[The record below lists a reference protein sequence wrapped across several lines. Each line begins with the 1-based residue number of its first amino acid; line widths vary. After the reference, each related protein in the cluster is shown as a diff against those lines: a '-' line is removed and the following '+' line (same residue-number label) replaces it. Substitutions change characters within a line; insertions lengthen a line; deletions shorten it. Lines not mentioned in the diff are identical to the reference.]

1 MPPHVTING
10 QAEAVVGRDPT
21 TTLLQYLRATGRVGT
36 KEGCAEGDCGACT
49 VVVEGDDGRYA
60 AVNSCLLPLG
70 AAMGRSFVTVEGIAP
85 SRDELHPVQA
95 ALVDEGGS
103 QCGYCTP
110 GFVMSLFAAYYEGDA
125 SDAAIEGNLCRCTG
139 YLPIRRA
146 AERLSSPD
154 AADPHQQALDR
165 THGNGRTGSGNGR
178 TGSATL
184 IGGGTRFHA
193 PASLD
198 EALELLAAHDD
209 AVPIAGGTDLGVD
222 ITKFHRRFPRLISL
236 ERVDD
241 LKTLVVDDPTE
252 LRIGAAAT
260 LRRLEDDARG
270 VLPALDEMLR
280 WFAARQIR
288 NRATLGGNLGTASPI
303 GDLPPVLLAFDA
315 EIDLVSTRGRRAV
328 PIADY
333 FHGYR
338 DTERRRDE
346 LIEAVRIP
354 LQPPEGTSVRHAQS
368 YKVGKRGTDDIS
380 IVAACFRVDLDPD
393 GGIREAR
400 LAYGGVAAIPIR
412 ARDVEAWLVGRPFDA
427 DTARQAGRALHDAF
441 TPLDDHRGS
450 AGYRRRLAGNLFE
463 KFVHEHGGSS

>member
-10 QAEAVVGRDPT
+10 RAEAVAGQDPT
-21 TTLLQYLRATGRVGT
+21 TTLLEFLRASGRTGT

-49 VVVEGDDGRYA
+49 VAVAGDDGRYH

-70 AAMGRSFVTVEGIAP
+70 SAVGRSFVTVEGVAP
-85 SRDELHPVQA
+85 DRDELHPVQA
-95 ALVDEGGS
+95 ALVEQGGS

-146 AERLSSPD
+146 AERLPSPA
-154 AADPHQQALDR
+154 AADPHLRFLRSARERAGDR
-165 THGNGRTGSGNGR
+165 G
-178 TGSATL
+178 AAEAFD
-184 IGGGTRFHA
+184 GGGTRFHA
-193 PASLD
+193 PARLE
-198 EALELLAAHDD
+198 EALELIAVHED
-209 AVPIAGGTDLGVD
+209 AMPIAGGTDLGVD
-222 ITKFHRRFPRLISL
+222 LTKFHRRFPRLVSL
-236 ERVDD
+236 ERIPE
-241 LKTLVVDDPTE
+241 LQTLVVDDPAE
-252 LRIGAAAT
+252 LQIGAAVS
-260 LRRLEDDARG
+260 LRRLEEEARG

-315 EIDLVSTRGRRAV
+315 LVDLVSTRGRRTV
-328 PIADY
+328 GIADY

-354 LQPPEGTSVRHAQS
+354 LELPEGSSVRHAQS

-380 IVAACFRVDLDPD
+380 IVAACFRCDLDA
-393 GGIREAR
+393 GGAIRHAR
-400 LAYGGVAAIPIR
+400 LAYGGVAAVPIR
-412 ARDVEAWLVGRPFDA
+412 ATDVEAWLVGRPFD
-427 DTARQAGRALHDAF
+427 DETARAAGRALHDAF

-450 AGYRRRLAGNLFE
+450 AAYRRRLAGSLFE
-463 KFVHEHGGSS
+463 KFVHDHRNAS

>member
-10 QAEAVVGRDPT
+10 QAEAVAGHEPA
-21 TTLLQYLRATGRVGT
+21 TTLLQFLRATGRSGT

-49 VVVEGDDGRYA
+49 VVVAADDGRFA

-70 AAMGRSFVTVEGIAP
+70 AAVGRSFVTVEGVAP
-85 SRDELHPVQA
+85 GRDELHPVQA
-95 ALVDEGGS
+95 ALVAEGGS

-125 SDAAIEGNLCRCTG
+125 SDVAIEGNLCRCTG

-146 AERLSSPD
+146 AEGLPTSE
-154 AADPHQQALDR
+154 AADPHRQALDR
-165 THGNGRTGSGNGR
+165 APGDRRAESD
-178 TGSATL
+178 TL
-184 IGGGTRFHA
+184 AGGGTVFHA
-193 PASLD
+193 PATLD
-198 EALELLAAHDD
+198 EALELLARHDD

-222 ITKFHRRFPRLISL
+222 ITKFHRRFPRLVSL
-236 ERVDD
+236 ERIEA
-241 LKTLVVDDPTE
+241 LRTLVVDDPAE
-252 LRIGAAAT
+252 LRIGAAVT

-315 EIDLVSTRGRRAV
+315 EIDLVSARGRRAV
-328 PIADY
+328 SIADY

-338 DTERRRDE
+338 ETERRRDE
-346 LIEAVRIP
+346 LIERVRIP
-354 LQPPEGTSVRHAQS
+354 LSAPEGTSVRHAQS

-393 GGIREAR
+393 GVVRDAR

-412 ARDVEAWLVGRPFDA
+412 AREVEAWLVGRPFDE

-450 AGYRRRLAGNLFE
+450 AAYRRRLAGNLFE
-463 KFVHEHGGSS
+463 KFVHEHRSAP